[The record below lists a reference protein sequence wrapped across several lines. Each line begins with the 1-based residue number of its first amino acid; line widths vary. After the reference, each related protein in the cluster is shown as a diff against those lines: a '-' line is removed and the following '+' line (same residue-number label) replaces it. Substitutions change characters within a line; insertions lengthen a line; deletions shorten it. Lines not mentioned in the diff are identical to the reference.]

1 MASPLEISSVSSS
14 FLSIYHAFLD
24 NESQIALENI
34 SDAMDSWM
42 EFIRIDPMDL
52 IDDQPYNSI
61 IFTFSVGRKIKI
73 RLNSFKSSSDFL
85 QEALRMTKAL
95 HKIGHHNFQETR
107 FGPNQYGLLNIQNQF
122 ADGCDQ
128 LIKLLKA
135 TNTFLHFN
143 HCLCNT
149 FKSC

>member
-1 MASPLEISSVSSS
+1 MASPLKISSVSSS

-24 NESQIALENI
+24 NESQKALENI

-52 IDDQPYNSI
+52 IDNQPYNSI
-61 IFTFSVGRKIKI
+61 IFTFSVGRKITI
-73 RLNSFKSSSDFL
+73 RLNSFKSSSNFL
-85 QEALRMTKAL
+85 QEALRMTEAL
-95 HKIGHHNFQETR
+95 IKIGHHYFQETQ

-128 LIKLLKA
+128 LIKLIKA

-143 HCLCNT
+143 YCLCNT